1 MIGNMDKMIRM
12 NTSADVLEFGSSSSH
27 AKGTVFFTFQ
37 YRPWTGLIK
46 QILHNFQFC
55 RFLLLFSSSF
65 FTSYFSIIVILKCY
79 YYDERY
85 ANIIIMSICNPA
97 IICSASC
104 LVSLF
109 HDVLS
114 NNANIKEHLKNQKL
128 LTNTHFIFT
137 ITLVPL

>member
-12 NTSADVLEFGSSSSH
+12 NTSADVFEFGSSSSH
-27 AKGTVFFTFQ
+27 NEVKCTVFCTFQ

-55 RFLLLFSSSF
+55 LFLHFLLLFFSSL
-65 FTSYFSIIVILKCY
+65 FTIYFSKVILKCY

-104 LVSLF
+104 LLSLF

-114 NNANIKEHLKNQKL
+114 NNANINEHLKNR
-128 LTNTHFIFT
+128 HC
-137 ITLVPL
+137 